1 MSTAKKPESKEAEV
15 KKPAAKKPAAK
26 KTEEKKAEAQ
36 HVEKAEVKAKTETKK
51 VEHKEAGEKHH
62 AAEPK
67 AEHKASDKAEKKEHK
82 EEHAAKAEHKEEH
95 NAPSA
100 DKAEHKAAEKHE
112 IKEPKKEEAK
122 AHAQAPKAETKPK
135 KAPAPVYIPRLRKL
149 YETEIFKKLTEL
161 YKYSTPMAVPRL
173 VKVIINC
180 GTGDATQDKSVLDP
194 VVEEMTLI
202 AAQKAVKTYARKS
215 ISNFHLREGM
225 PIGAKV
231 NLRGSRMYDF
241 LDKLVS
247 VALPRV
253 RDFKGL
259 SPSSFD
265 GRGNYTIGLKEQ
277 LVFPEIDYDKVKKVR
292 GMDIVIV
299 TTARNDD
306 EALQLM
312 KGLGFPFKEK

>member
-26 KTEEKKAEAQ
+26 KTEEKVHAAAEA
-36 HVEKAEVKAKTETKK
+36 KSETKK
-51 VEHKEAGEKHH
+51 AEHKEAGEKHH
-62 AAEPK
+62 AAE
-67 AEHKASDKAEKKEHK
+67 
-82 EEHAAKAEHKEEH
+82 AKAEHKEAGEKH
-95 NAPSA
+95 HAA
-100 DKAEHKAAEKHE
+100 DAKAEHKA
-112 IKEPKKEEAK
+112 EAK
-122 AHAQAPKAETKPK
+122 PQHEHKPSEKAESKEAKKAESKPK
-135 KAPAPVYIPRLRKL
+135 KAPSAPYTPRLRKL
-149 YETEIFKKLTEL
+149 YETEIFKKLTEI

-180 GTGDATQDKSVLDP
+180 GVGDATQDKAVIEP
-194 VVEEMTLI
+194 VFEEITLI
-202 AAQKAVKTYARKS
+202 AAQKAVKTYAKKS

-225 PIGAKV
+225 PIGVKV

-299 TTARNDD
+299 TTAKNDD

-312 KGLGFPFKEK
+312 KGLGFPFKDK